1 VQQTFSFSPP
11 SDTEN
16 ETDTDDDKDMGECDN
31 STNDSV
37 PASNA
42 NCVLQWELNAFMNP
56 LKLLSQMSGFP
67 NLYVLYSIFF
77 CLAVS
82 SASAERALSKLKI
95 IKKNRLR
102 SSLADDYLS
111 ALMLVASEKDLMQL
125 LTDDDIIFRVAS
137 SCPKL
142 RGQLI
147 Y

>member
-1 VQQTFSFSPP
+1 
-11 SDTEN
+11 
-16 ETDTDDDKDMGECDN
+16 MGECDN

-42 NCVLQWELNAFMNP
+42 NCVLQWERNAFMNP

-67 NLYVLYSIFF
+67 NLCVLYSIFS

-82 SASAERALSKLKI
+82 SASAERALSKLKII

>member
-1 VQQTFSFSPP
+1 
-11 SDTEN
+11 
-16 ETDTDDDKDMGECDN
+16 MGECDN

-42 NCVLQWELNAFMNP
+42 NCVLQWELNAFMNA
-56 LKLLSQMSGFP
+56 LKLMSQMSGFP
-67 NLYVLYSIFF
+67 NLCVLYSIFS

-102 SSLADDYLS
+102 LSLADDYLS

-125 LTDDDIIFRVAS
+125 LTYDDIISRVAS